1 MFKHILVPTD
11 GSGLS
16 QAAVAHAVALAKHH
30 GAQLTFVHA
39 LPDRPLPFFGG
50 EGGMYVDQLEPGE
63 FVAQA
68 TKLADRVLGEAEATA
83 RAAGVACQRVAR
95 GGGAPYEV
103 IIAEAATRGCDLI
116 MMASHGYTG
125 VKGMVL
131 GSETNK
137 VLTHSKI
144 PVLVYR

>member
-11 GSGLS
+11 GSSLS
-16 QAAVAHAVALAKHH
+16 QAAVSHAVALAKLH
-30 GAQLTFVHA
+30 GAQITFVHA

-63 FVAQA
+63 FAAQA
-68 TKLADRVLGEAEATA
+68 ARHGDRILSDAEEAA
-83 RAAGVACQRVAR
+83 RDAGVTCQRVAR

-103 IIAEAATRGCDLI
+103 IIAEASARGCDLI
-116 MMASHGYTG
+116 LMASHGYTG

>member
-11 GSGLS
+11 GSALS
-16 QAAVAHAVALAKHH
+16 QAAVAQAVVLARHH

-39 LPDRPLPFFGG
+39 LPERPLSFFGG
-50 EGGMYVDQLEPGE
+50 EGGMYVDQIEPNE

-68 TKLADRVLGEAEATA
+68 TRLADRVLGDAEAGA
-83 RAAGVACQRVAR
+83 RAAGVACQGVAR

-103 IIAEAATRGCDLI
+103 IIAEATARGCDLI
-116 MMASHGYTG
+116 LMASHGYTG